1 MSEPSSAQLARLLY
15 ILPVAARGDG
25 VSLVELARALGE
37 EPRTVVHELEQAM
50 TRTFY
55 HPAGS
60 VDAFT
65 ITIEQARVRVHAP
78 AEFQRPARLNV
89 REALAL
95 GLGLRALAAEA
106 DEPRRA
112 ALLDLAQRLERELQA
127 PEHPLQ
133 PNARAQR
140 ANPVEPD
147 PPAPPLHVD
156 LEPDDHVGTLADAI
170 NQHRICTLEYLKPL
184 ARSSATRRVAPL
196 LLVYD
201 RGLWYVHAYD
211 QDQNESRLF
220 RLDRVLNVRVESE
233 QFDRSSLPAS
243 ADVLRTRGFAF
254 HGDEA
259 ETKVRVRYSPRIARW
274 LAENVNAALEND
286 GALIL
291 THHVADL
298 DWLVRHVLQYGEDAE
313 VLTPRAAREH
323 VRDSARTLAQ
333 S

>member
-15 ILPVAARGDG
+15 ILPVAARADG

-37 EPRTVVHELEQAM
+37 DTRTVVHELEQAM
-50 TRTFY
+50 TRAFY

-65 ITIEQARVRVHAP
+65 ITIEQERVRVHAP

-106 DEPRRA
+106 DGPRRA
-112 ALLDLAQRLERELQA
+112 ALLALAQRLERELQA

-133 PNARAQR
+133 PHARAQPEI
-140 ANPVEPD
+140 PVEPD
-147 PPAPPLHVD
+147 QQAPPLHVE

-170 NQHRICTLEYLKPL
+170 SQQRICTIEYLKPL

-201 RGLWYVHAYD
+201 RGLWYLDAHD
-211 QDQNESRLF
+211 QDQSEPRLF

-233 QFDRSSLPAS
+233 QFDRSGLTAS

-259 ETKVRVRYSPRIARW
+259 EQVRVRYSPRIARW
-274 LAENVNAALEND
+274 LAEIVAAEFESD

-298 DWLVRHVLQYGEDAE
+298 DWLVRHVLQHGEDAE

-323 VRDSARTLAQ
+323 VRDSARALAQ
-333 S
+333 